1 MPEPLPGSRMSETE
15 FSALVGEL
23 KTDPARRSLL
33 VDLLKEDHP
42 VYEQKGT
49 AATIRMRGWVLLAF
63 EQLGLPGSALIYV
76 LEELDNAP
84 DAYLVSAAAPRPPG
98 RGIPTPRKAA
108 FPCPP

>member
-76 LEELDNAP
+76 LEELDNGR
-84 DAYLVSAAAPRPPG
+84 DAYLVAAAARAPRSA
-98 RGIPTPRKAA
+98 PTPTAA
-108 FPCPP
+108 IARLADLG